1 MIIKYKEKTQTTDL
15 AERVTAVR
23 KEGSSAARAAAENPA
38 VDSRKGTAG
47 QGSRHS
53 PVQAAMK
60 ADTGTRR
67 PAKAT
72 GRRRQPDQALPLKR
86 NSNTA

>member
-1 MIIKYKEKTQTTDL
+1 MLIIKYKEKTQTTDL

-47 QGSRHS
+47 
-53 PVQAAMK
+53 
-60 ADTGTRR
+60 
-67 PAKAT
+67 
-72 GRRRQPDQALPLKR
+72 
-86 NSNTA
+86 